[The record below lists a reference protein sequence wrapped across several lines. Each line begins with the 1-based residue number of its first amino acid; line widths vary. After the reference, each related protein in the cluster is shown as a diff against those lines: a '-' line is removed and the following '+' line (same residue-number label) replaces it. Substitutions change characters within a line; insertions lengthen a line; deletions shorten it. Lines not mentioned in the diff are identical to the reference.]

1 MTICATRSPPC
12 QPFTTTR
19 FAKQKDLDDR
29 RTAGFQALLKLLCAL
44 PSDKR
49 PRWIFLE
56 NVPGFLHSR
65 ARTFLHEHLRL
76 AGYPSWS
83 EFVLSPA
90 DLGIPNQRTRYY
102 IMTEFGSRRFDNH
115 YSTCCE
121 DLSPFLVSESS
132 DLQSKKRKRETNSFQ
147 QKLASFVDNSL
158 NQKSPRWNQFV
169 LSDEILSKDWA
180 RELPIVRL
188 SNEGNDDE
196 EGSTRM
202 TYCFTA
208 GYGRQLHKSTGSI
221 LFVPKEQSLSSSQEE
236 QGMDNEASMVER
248 YSNQLRRFSPEEL
261 LGLFG
266 FPRNFA
272 FPDSTGLEH
281 RYRLVGNSIN
291 LFVVSAL
298 LKELL
303 GGEA

>member
-1 MTICATRSPPC
+1 
-12 QPFTTTR
+12 
-19 FAKQKDLDDR
+19 
-29 RTAGFQALLKLLCAL
+29 LKLLCAL

-56 NVPGFLHSR
+56 NVPGFLQSR
-65 ARTFLHEHLRL
+65 ARIFLHEHLRT
-76 AGYPSWS
+76 AGYPTWS

-115 YSTCCE
+115 HSTCCE
-121 DLSPFLVSESS
+121 ELSPFLVTECF
-132 DLQSKKRKRETNSFQ
+132 DAMQSKKRKRETTPLRRN
-147 QKLASFVDNSL
+147 LASFVDRSL
-158 NQKSPRWNQFV
+158 HQQSPRWSQFV
-169 LSDEILSKDWA
+169 LSNEILSKDWA

-188 SNEGNDDE
+188 SNDDNDDD
-196 EGSTRM
+196 EGSTRT

-208 GYGRQLHKSTGSI
+208 GYARQLHKSTGSI
-221 LFVPKEQSLSSSQEE
+221 LYVPKERSKDQKE
-236 QGMDNEASMVER
+236 QRISDSSMVER

-261 LGLFG
+261 IGLFG
-266 FPRNFA
+266 FPSSFA
-272 FPDSTGLEH
+272 FPATTGLEH